1 MSYFDPRAHHLEG
14 LPEQP
19 MSQMGQPTDLTFQ
32 RQQTDLWSGR
42 WGDSHGVERELQFAD
57 LERPVPQAM
66 G

>member
-1 MSYFDPRAHHLEG
+1 MSSFDPCAHFFEG

-19 MSQMGQPTDLTFQ
+19 ILQMGQPTDHSFQ
-32 RQQTDLWSGR
+32 RQQTDLASA

-57 LERPVPQAM
+57 LEYRVPQAI